1 MKAIKCF
8 IALAVLLAL
17 SGGTLSSACAGDY
30 WGGYGFGGYRYPLG
44 HYAYRSGSVPA
55 PPYYAVH
62 PPVYYG
68 TRVGMPYGNSPYARP
83 PRAVVRVSPRP
94 QKPKPPVGAM
104 IENPY
109 VKSKKKAR
117 NTKKKS
123 VSSKQKAIINPYVVS
138 DESKEAE
145 QLAAH

>member
-1 MKAIKCF
+1 
-8 IALAVLLAL
+8 
-17 SGGTLSSACAGDY
+17 
-30 WGGYGFGGYRYPLG
+30 
-44 HYAYRSGSVPA
+44 
-55 PPYYAVH
+55 
-62 PPVYYG
+62 
-68 TRVGMPYGNSPYARP
+68 MPYGNSPYARP

-123 VSSKQKAIINPYVVS
+123 VSSKQKTIINPYVVS